1 MIRRACTNAARTCV
15 AYHFEMYQTLVAVI
29 GLIAVIHILFEFA
42 WPRAIGYGIITVAAY
57 WVGQGIVALL
67 QRPARRHSSL
77 D

>member
-1 MIRRACTNAARTCV
+1 MIRRTCTSAAHACAAH
-15 AYHFEMYQTLVAVI
+15 HFELYQTLVAVI

-42 WPRAIGYGIITVAAY
+42 WPRAIGYGVITVAAY

-67 QRPARRHSSL
+67 QRPARHHSSL